1 MTPRARRADA
11 GMVSAELAVAL
22 PAVVFVMLVALGA
35 LMVGVDQ
42 IRCTDAARVAT
53 RAAARGDPVDAVR
66 RDGTRA
72 APPGSSVAVQPDGDL
87 VRVTVTTP
95 VRGPFG
101 WVAGSGSLHAT
112 GVAQEEAA
120 PP

>member
-1 MTPRARRADA
+1 
-11 GMVSAELAVAL
+11 MVSAELAVAL

-42 IRCTDAARVAT
+42 IRCTDAARVAA
-53 RAAARGDPVDAVR
+53 RAAARGDPADVVR
-66 RDGTRA
+66 RDGVRA
-72 APPGSSVAVQPDGDL
+72 APPGSSVTVQPAGGL

-112 GVAQEEAA
+112 GVAQQEAG